1 MSNSFFVSF
10 KSLIICIVFLCTFI
24 CVFFVP
30 IFPNEFAAYSGT
42 EFISVNISS
51 SGYAWP
57 IPGFTSITSYFGYR
71 DSPTSGASSYH
82 SGLDI
87 GAPEGTKLIATT
99 SGKITFASFLGGGGY
114 TITLTS
120 GNIKFTYCH
129 VSPNYIVK
137 VGDKVTQGQVI
148 GYVGPKNVYGV
159 KGNQYFDENGN
170 PTNGATTG
178 PHLHFG
184 VRVDGNYVDP
194 LSLFQ

>member
-1 MSNSFFVSF
+1 MATV
-10 KSLIICIVFLCTFI
+10 
-24 CVFFVP
+24 
-30 IFPNEFAAYSGT
+30 
-42 EFISVNISS
+42 
-51 SGYAWP
+51 
-57 IPGFTSITSYFGYR
+57 IPQLH
-71 DSPTSGASSYH
+71 GAPSYH

-87 GAPEGTKLIATT
+87 GAPEGTKPIATT

-137 VGDKVTQGQVI
+137 VGDFVTQGQVI

-184 VRVDGNYVDP
+184 VRVDENYIDP
-194 LSLFQ
+194 LNLFK